1 MEVVSVGNVWFMFD
15 LPEGIVAK
23 INFSQDTYSSC
34 DLVYKKLVQWE
45 AILLPSTNFKSLDS
59 LLQKQ

>member
-45 AILLPSTNFKSLDS
+45 AILLPFTNFKSLDS

>member
-34 DLVYKKLVQWE
+34 DLVYKKLVQQE

>member
-15 LPEGIVAK
+15 LPEGTVAK

-45 AILLPSTNFKSLDS
+45 AILLPSANFKSLDS

>member
-34 DLVYKKLVQWE
+34 DLVYKKLVQQE
-45 AILLPSTNFKSLDS
+45 AISLPSTNFKSLDS

>member
-34 DLVYKKLVQWE
+34 DLVYKKLVQRE

>member
-34 DLVYKKLVQWE
+34 DLVYKKLVQQE
-45 AILLPSTNFKSLDS
+45 AILLPFTNFKSLDS

>member
-23 INFSQDTYSSC
+23 INFSQDTYSSW
-34 DLVYKKLVQWE
+34 DLVYKKLVQQE